1 MKRILKVFA
10 LVLALTLVL
19 TACGGQKD
27 PADNPPADNPP
38 AEGDNVVIKVGA
50 SPAPHAVILEQLVPV
65 LAEQGITLEIVQF
78 DDYVMPNLAL
88 DGKDLD
94 ANYFQHKPYLDD
106 FNVKKGTKLV
116 SLAPIHYEPLG
127 IYAGKTKAI
136 AELPEGA
143 QIGIPADNTN
153 GARALQLLVAQGLI
167 ELKEGVGL
175 EATEL
180 DIVKNEKNL
189 KIVPMDSANLPAS
202 LPDLDLAVIN
212 GNYAL
217 GAGLSADLLLA
228 TEAADSDAA
237 KTFSNVLAV
246 REGDENRPELLALRD
261 ALRSET
267 VRTFLEETY
276 HGVVVPSF

>member
-19 TACGGQKD
+19 TACGGQTD
-27 PADNPPADNPP
+27 PVDNPP
-38 AEGDNVVIKVGA
+38 AENPDNIVIKVGA

-237 KTFSNVLAV
+237 KTFANVLAV

-261 ALRSET
+261 ALQSET
-267 VRTFLEETY
+267 IRTFLEETY

>member
-10 LVLALTLVL
+10 FVFALVLVLA
-19 TACGGQKD
+19 ACGRTET
-27 PADNPPADNPP
+27 PP
-38 AEGDNVVIKVGA
+38 AETTPADDGVVIKVGA

-78 DDYVMPNLAL
+78 DDYVMPNIAL
-88 DGKDLD
+88 DGGDLD

-106 FNVKKGTKLV
+106 FNVKNGTKLV
-116 SLAPIHYEPLG
+116 AFAPIHYEPLG
-127 IYAGKTKAI
+127 LYAGKTASV
-136 AELPEGA
+136 ADLPDGA

-153 GARALQLLVAQGLI
+153 GARALQLLVAEGLI
-167 ELKEGVGL
+167 ELREGVGL

-180 DIVKNEKNL
+180 DIVKNPKNI
-189 KIVPMDSANLPAS
+189 KIVPMEAANLPAS

-217 GAGLSADLLLA
+217 GAGLDQSLLLV

-237 KTFSNVLAV
+237 KIFSNVLAI
-246 REGDENRPELLALRD
+246 REGDEGRPELKALAD
-261 ALRSET
+261 ALRSDT

-276 HGVVVPSF
+276 HGVVLPSF